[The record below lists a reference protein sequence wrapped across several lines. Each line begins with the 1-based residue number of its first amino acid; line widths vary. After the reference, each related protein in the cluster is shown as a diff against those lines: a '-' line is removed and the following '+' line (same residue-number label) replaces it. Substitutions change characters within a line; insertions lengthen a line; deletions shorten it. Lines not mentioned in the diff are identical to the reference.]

1 MEFIDEKL
9 SAYSEAFSEK
19 ESDLLKELNRET
31 NLKIS
36 SPRMLSGH
44 IQGRLLSFLS
54 KIKQPQCILEIG
66 TYTGYSALCLAEGL
80 TENGKLIT
88 IDPNEETNLFA
99 QKYID
104 RSAFKNKIELITGQA
119 HTVIPTL
126 TQKFDLVFIDA
137 DKKNYAWYFELVI
150 DKVNKGGLIIAD
162 NVLWSGKVV
171 EEKKDTDTQAIHDFN
186 EKMHNDERIENLL
199 LPVRDGLMLMR
210 KR

>member
-9 SAYSEAFSEK
+9 SAYSEAFSGK

-54 KIKQPQCILEIG
+54 KMKQPQCILEIG

-137 DKKNYAWYFELVI
+137 DKKNYAWYYELVI

-186 EKMHNDERIENLL
+186 QKIHNDERIENLL

>member
-54 KIKQPQCILEIG
+54 KMKQPQCILEIG

-119 HTVIPTL
+119 HMVIPTL

-171 EEKKDTDTQAIHDFN
+171 DEKKDTDTQAIHDFN
-186 EKMHNDERIENLL
+186 EKMHNEERIENLL